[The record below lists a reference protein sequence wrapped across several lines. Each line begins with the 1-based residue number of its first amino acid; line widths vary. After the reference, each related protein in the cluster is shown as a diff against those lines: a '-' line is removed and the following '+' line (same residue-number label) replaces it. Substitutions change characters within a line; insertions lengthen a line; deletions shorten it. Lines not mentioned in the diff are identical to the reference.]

1 MDNFE
6 SIVNLFKSV
15 FSFLLQEVITVK
27 QTNALIKPEHEKRQG
42 WCHNIALNCTR
53 NINEAIATNK

>member
-15 FSFLLQEVITVK
+15 FGFLLQEVITVK
-27 QTNALIKPEHEKRQG
+27 QINALIKPEHKKWQG
-42 WCHNIALNCTR
+42 WRHNIAFNGTR
-53 NINEAIATNK
+53 NINEAIVTNK